1 VDKRRPSPVL
11 SVAPPH
17 TREYLTRGGAPGYP
31 GPEMTASSPP
41 TRSLSTSWSPPRAAA
56 GEIAPCTVTV
66 AAFDFENKVE
76 KTCTFTDVR
85 AETENGRFVW
95 IDIDATD
102 PVEARRLL
110 LELEVIGE
118 ETIDDAL
125 KNEPSTQIA
134 RYDDYVHLVVSG
146 CRQRGS
152 KFDLE
157 RVDVIIAERFLVSI
171 HRSPVVFL
179 ASVRREYRS
188 DFIRFARSPSF
199 LVYEFWNHL
208 IDNYLSVQKVME
220 ERVENLQND
229 LASGQVDDAVFTR
242 VSELGA
248 DLLHFRKVLL
258 PARTVLTD
266 LSSRRSLFISDATQ
280 PFLANMVGTLEHVLQ
295 DLLVDRDILS
305 ESLNL
310 YMSVVSHRTNAVM
323 KRLTVV
329 SVVFLPLTFLCG
341 VYGMNFDYL
350 PELHWRW
357 GYAGFWGLVAS
368 IVVGL
373 LIVSRR
379 AHLL

>member
-1 VDKRRPSPVL
+1 VV
-11 SVAPPH
+11 
-17 TREYLTRGGAPGYP
+17 
-31 GPEMTASSPP
+31 
-41 TRSLSTSWSPPRAAA
+41 
-56 GEIAPCTVTV
+56 V
-66 AAFDFENKVE
+66 AALDFANKVE
-76 KTCTFTDVR
+76 KTCSF
-85 AETENGRFVW
+85 AEVESEIAAGRFLW
-95 IDIDATD
+95 IDIDASD

-110 LELEVIGE
+110 QALKLIGE
-118 ETIDDAL
+118 ETIDSAL
-125 KNEPSTQIA
+125 KNDPATQMA

-157 RVDVIIAERFLVSI
+157 RVDAIITEKFLVTV
-171 HRSPVVFL
+171 HRGPVVFL
-179 ASVRREYRS
+179 GSVRRDYRS
-188 DFIRFARSPSF
+188 DFVRFARSPSF
-199 LVYEFWNHL
+199 LVYEIWDHL

-220 ERVENLQND
+220 ERVEHLQND
-229 LASGQVDDAVFTR
+229 LSSGQVDDVVFTR

-258 PARTVLTD
+258 PARAVLTD
-266 LSSRRSLFISDATQ
+266 LSTRRSLFVSEATQ

-341 VYGMNFDYL
+341 VYGMNFDIL
-350 PELHWRW
+350 PELHWRY
-357 GYAGFWGLVAS
+357 GYLAFWCAVAAIVAFLLV
-368 IVVGL
+368 I
-373 LIVSRR
+373 SRR
-379 AHLL
+379 ANLL